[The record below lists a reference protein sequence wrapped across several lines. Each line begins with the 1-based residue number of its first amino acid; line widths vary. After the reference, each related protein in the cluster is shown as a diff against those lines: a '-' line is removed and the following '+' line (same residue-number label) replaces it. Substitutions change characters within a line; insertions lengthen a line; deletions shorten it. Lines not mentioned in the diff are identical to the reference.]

1 MAQSFRC
8 DFGTTAAGERVEL
21 LTLNHGDLSC
31 RIITF
36 GATLHTLCVPDRDGK
51 NVDVVLGYDTL
62 EEYQT
67 HDAYVGAVVGRYA
80 NRIAKGR
87 FTLHDQ
93 TYVLAVNNGPNHLH
107 GGIVGFSHRVWKVD
121 ELTENQAVLSLDSP
135 DGEEGYPGHLCVKVT
150 YTLEKNGLTIRYQ
163 ARSDK
168 DTPCNLTNHAY
179 FNLSGHSGSA
189 VTGQDLQ
196 IFGDRYTPADQGLIP
211 LGEPVPVEGTPMDLR
226 QMRNIGE
233 GMSQDF
239 KQLTQAQGYDHN
251 WVLHGEIGTLHP
263 AARAF
268 SPESG
273 ITMEV
278 DTTLPGLQLFV
289 SRFPAPGLKGKGST
303 PYISRQGFC
312 LETQFWPDSPNHPN
326 YPQAILK
333 AGEVWKHSTVFRF
346 SK

>member
-1 MAQSFRC
+1 MSCSVLTYGGTLQSLVVN
-8 DFGTTAAGERVEL
+8 G
-21 LTLNHGDLSC
+21 
-31 RIITF
+31 
-36 GATLHTLCVPDRDGK
+36 
-51 NVDVVLGYDTL
+51 VDVVLGFDDL
-62 EEYQT
+62 AGYQNQT
-67 HDAYVGAVVGRYA
+67 NYIGALVGRYC
-80 NRIAKGR
+80 NRIDHGK
-87 FTLHDQ
+87 FTLNGRV
-93 TYVLAVNNGPNHLH
+93 YELATNDGDHHLH
-107 GGIVGFSHRVWKVD
+107 GGNVGYDKRLWTVED
-121 ELTENQAVLSLDSP
+121 LTADSLTLSLFSP
-135 DGEEGYPGHLCVKVT
+135 DGEEGYPGNLTVRVT
-150 YTLEKNGLTIRYQ
+150 YRLTEDSLVIDYE
-163 ARSDK
+163 AVSDQ
-168 DTPCNLTNHAY
+168 DTICNLTNHAY

-211 LGEPVPVEGTPMDLR
+211 LGEPAPVEGTPMDLR